1 MDQPKVERMLRLMQ
15 LLSGNVHYTIDEIG
29 EKMELSRRSI
39 YRYIDTFR
47 SAGFAV
53 TRIDE
58 GTYRMVMSRKSYPD
72 LSKIVYFS
80 EEEAYV
86 VNRLIDNLD
95 NTNAMKQGLKRKLAA
110 VYNMA
115 DIRNFIDNKANSANI
130 EALSDAIR
138 EKRTVLLVGYS
149 SSHSGNKKDYT
160 VEPYKLNSNYIDF
173 WAYDLE
179 DDVNKRFKVSRIDEV
194 QVLETTW
201 EYEGCHEEEPLDA
214 FRMHGY
220 DPSHVRLK
228 MDMVAKNLLLEEY
241 PLAEKELTVDGDD
254 WLWEGDVNG
263 MNGVGRFVLGLPRHI
278 EVLEGD
284 ELREFLRENAEFI
297 LKK

>member
-1 MDQPKVERMLRLMQ
+1 MQ

-29 EKMELSRRSI
+29 EKLELSRRSI

-53 TRIDE
+53 IRIDE

-110 VYNMA
+110 VYDMA

-149 SSHSGNKKDYT
+149 SSHSGNKT
-160 VEPYKLNSNYIDF
+160 RRRP
-173 WAYDLE
+173 
-179 DDVNKRFKVSRIDEV
+179 
-194 QVLETTW
+194 
-201 EYEGCHEEEPLDA
+201 
-214 FRMHGY
+214 
-220 DPSHVRLK
+220 PSSALK
-228 MDMVAKNLLLEEY
+228 
-241 PLAEKELTVDGDD
+241 
-254 WLWEGDVNG
+254 
-263 MNGVGRFVLGLPRHI
+263 
-278 EVLEGD
+278 
-284 ELREFLRENAEFI
+284 
-297 LKK
+297 